1 MTRYLL
7 RRLALAAGVLLAAYT
22 VTFLVLYALP
32 GDPVSIMYGG
42 ESSDVTPDQLDALRA
57 EHGLD
62 QPLVVQY
69 LTQLGHA
76 LRGDLGDSVVS
87 GQPVTQLLGSA
98 LPPTAQIAG
107 LALLVAVLAGGSL
120 AVVATA
126 TRSRRL
132 SGFLLSLPPLG
143 VAIPSFWFGLTLV
156 QWFSFQIPLF
166 PALGNQGFASAVLPA
181 VTLALPTSALIAQ
194 MLSRSLLHTLRE
206 PYVDTAL
213 AKGAGRARVHLR
225 HALRNAAL
233 PALTVTGL
241 VVGGLLSGAVV
252 TETVF
257 SRAGIGR
264 LTATSVSAQ
273 DIPVVQ
279 GVVLVAAT
287 VYVLVNLLIDVIY
300 PLLDPRIVTGARRR
314 VAPPTAPS
322 PSPTQAHGSDADQAA
337 ARVAVPAGGTR

>member
-1 MTRYLL
+1 MTRYLA
-7 RRLALAAGVLLAAYT
+7 RRLALAAGALWAAYT
-22 VTFLVLYALP
+22 VTFLILFALP

-42 ESSDVTPDQLDALRA
+42 ESSDITPEQLAALRA
-57 EHGLD
+57 EYGLD
-62 QPLVVQY
+62 QSLPVQY
-69 LTQLGHA
+69 VTQLGHA
-76 LRGDLGDSVVS
+76 LRGDLGTSVVN
-87 GQPVTQLLGSA
+87 GQPVTHLIAEA

-107 LALLVAVLAGGSL
+107 LALVLAILAGGTL

-143 VAIPSFWFGLTLV
+143 VAVPSFWFGLMLV
-156 QWFSFQIPLF
+156 QWFSFEIPIF
-166 PALGNQGFASAVLPA
+166 PALGNQGFSSAVLPA
-181 VTLALPTSALIAQ
+181 ITLALPTSALIAQ

-213 AKGAGRARVHLR
+213 AKGASRTRVHFR

-264 LTATSVSAQ
+264 LTATSVAAQ

-279 GVVLVAAT
+279 GVVLVAAA
-287 VYVLVNLLIDVIY
+287 VYVLVNLLIDVVY

-314 VAPPTAPS
+314 TAPS
-322 PSPTQAHGSDADQAA
+322 APKVPL
-337 ARVAVPAGGTR
+337 VPVPAGGTR